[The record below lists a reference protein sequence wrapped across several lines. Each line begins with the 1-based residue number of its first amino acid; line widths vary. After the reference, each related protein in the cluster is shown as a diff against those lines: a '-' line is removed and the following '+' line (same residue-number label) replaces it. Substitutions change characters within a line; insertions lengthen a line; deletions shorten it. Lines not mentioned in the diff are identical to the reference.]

1 MMTGDLPTRMTG
13 VKSRCGSNVRSLYI
27 SLLVAAVPVV
37 AKSSVYPSGRAFA
50 ARPPAM
56 LPPAPPRLSMGN
68 GWPKALARCSVTPQA
83 STSEVVPAVNG
94 TITLTGR
101 VGQTCA
107 GACAIESERKKRGEQ
122 QRKSRHGEYPQ
133 GSGCTAVD
141 LVNVHW
147 SSTYLCA
154 AQAFSSTGNRFCA
167 AVSASARKRVC
178 HSRSPAVMRR
188 NSSHLWR
195 Y

>member
-107 GACAIESERKKRGEQ
+107 GACAIESERKSVESNSEKADMESILRG
-122 QRKSRHGEYPQ
+122 
-133 GSGCTAVD
+133 
-141 LVNVHW
+141 VNVHS